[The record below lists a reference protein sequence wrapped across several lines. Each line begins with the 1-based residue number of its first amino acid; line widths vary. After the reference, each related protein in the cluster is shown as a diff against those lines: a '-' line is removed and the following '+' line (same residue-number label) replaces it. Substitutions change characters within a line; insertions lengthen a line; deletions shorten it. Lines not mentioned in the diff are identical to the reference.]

1 MKIDH
6 QSYINI
12 HSNISSNSDISIN
25 DILFV
30 TDNIKEA
37 IAAKK
42 AGMETLISIRPGN
55 APLPDDHSFKTIHSF
70 DEIFDIY
77 QF

>member
-6 QSYINI
+6 QSYLNI
-12 HSNISSNSDISIN
+12 YSKISSDHDISIN

-30 TDNIKEA
+30 TDNINEA
-37 IAAKK
+37 IASKK
-42 AGMETLISIRPGN
+42 AGMETLVSIRPGN
-55 APLPDDHSFKTIHSF
+55 APLPDDHSFKTIQTF
-70 DEIFDIY
+70 DEIFNLY